1 MKKTKVN
8 RKLKTERK
16 AMNRLTKK
24 QKKAIL
30 NRLIDDPQ
38 IALG

>member
-16 AMNRLTKK
+16 AMNRLTEK